1 MSVAV
6 SGDYYGAG
14 SGVEAYTRAAGTSKF
29 IPEVWSG
36 KLQVKFY
43 KSTCLAE
50 VTNNDWEG
58 EIRDTGDTVQI
69 RSIPDITIS
78 AYTKGMTLSSQVP
91 TSTAVTLSID
101 KGKYFQVVLDDVDRT
116 QADVRLME
124 MFSDDAGE
132 QMKIGIEADVFANVG
147 ASAATGNYGNTAGAI
162 SGNIVLGTSGAPCF
176 VAAAKTGTG
185 LGTTTGN
192 GKSLVDHIV
201 DIGQVMDEQNT
212 PETGRWLLLP
222 AVGANRLKKGDIKQA
237 YMTGDD
243 TSPIRNGKL
252 GMIDRF
258 TIYVTNNLS
267 VTSAKH
273 TLLAGTRDAI
283 SFASQLTK
291 VETIRSTTTFGD
303 ILRGLNVYGY
313 AVTAPKALVSSV
325 VTFE

>member
-6 SGDYYGAG
+6 SSVAPYNGT
-14 SGVEAYTRAAGTSKF
+14 ETYTRASGTSKF

-43 KSTCLAE
+43 KATCLAE

-58 EIRDTGDTVQI
+58 EIKDTGDVVNI
-69 RSIPDITIS
+69 RAVPDITINS
-78 AYTKGMTLSSQVP
+78 YTKGMTLVSQLP
-91 TSTAVTLSID
+91 TSTAVTLNID
-101 KGKYFQVVLDDVDRT
+101 KGKYFQVVLDDIDRT

-124 MFSDDAGE
+124 LFSDDAGE

-147 ASAATGNYGNTAGAI
+147 ASAATGNFGQTAGAI
-162 SGNIVLGTSGAPCF
+162 SGNIVMGTSAAPCF
-176 VAAAKTGTG
+176 CGAAKAGTGTG
-185 LGTTTGN
+185 LTTGN
-192 GKSLVDHIV
+192 GKSFVEHII
-201 DIGQVMDEQNT
+201 DMGQVLDEQNV
-212 PETGRWLLLP
+212 PETGRWLVIP
-222 AVGANRLKKGDIKQA
+222 AVGANKLKKGDIKQVNV
-237 YMTGDD
+237 TGDD

-258 TIYVTNNLS
+258 TLYVSNNLS
-267 VTSAKH
+267 VTSSKH
-273 TLLAGTRDAI
+273 SLIAGTRDAI

-291 VETIRSTTTFGD
+291 VETIRSTATFGD

-313 AVTAPKALVSSV
+313 AVTAPKALVSSI